1 MPTLTR
7 LILMIAGIAGII
19 YGSAYWLAES
29 TVPNKSEIIIPVT
42 ADKFQRNDAN

>member
-7 LILMIAGIAGII
+7 LVLIIAGIAGIV

-29 TVPNKSEIIIPVT
+29 TEPNKTEIIIPVT
-42 ADKFQRNDAN
+42 ADKFQRNNSN